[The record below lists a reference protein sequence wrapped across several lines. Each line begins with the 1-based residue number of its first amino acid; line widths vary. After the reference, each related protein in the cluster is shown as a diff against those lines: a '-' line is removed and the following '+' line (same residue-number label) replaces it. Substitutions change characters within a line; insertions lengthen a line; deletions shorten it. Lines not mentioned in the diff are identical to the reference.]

1 MATQQNFLHLWDD
14 RFLYITPAIQSG
26 LTSRSSATL
35 LASVS
40 GLPFT
45 LEAVDGTRVRC
56 AAALVA
62 PHVPRRLHADGC
74 GLLSLNLDPAS
85 SAYRMLARSMGGHG
99 IQPFDARCFGRLRD
113 DFEPA
118 QRGMLDDARLQRLS
132 AKLVEAI
139 TASPELA
146 VQTDRRIERVLQAI
160 RAHAGQIPLKQ
171 LSALA
176 CLSPDRLTH
185 LFAAQV
191 GVSIKRYALW
201 AKVRRTV
208 QQFTCERPLTDVA
221 LVSGFTDAAH
231 MSRTFQRYFGLPPSF
246 LVSQVQVTG
255 HAQAS
260 HAWGHAA
267 AGPRARAAHD
277 SGCVQATAR

>member
-1 MATQQNFLHLWDD
+1 MASQNFLHLWDD

-26 LTSRSSATL
+26 LTARSSATL

-40 GLPFT
+40 GHPFT

-62 PHVPRRLHADGC
+62 PHVSRRLDADGC

-85 SAYRMLARSMGGHG
+85 NAYRMLARCMGGHG
-99 IQPFDARCFGRLRD
+99 IEPIDARRFGKLRD
-113 DFEPA
+113 DFDPA
-118 QRGMLDDARLQRLS
+118 QRGLLPGHRLQMLS

-139 TASPELA
+139 TERPESEA
-146 VQTDRRIERVLQAI
+146 AIDKRIERVLQAI
-160 RAHAGQIPLKQ
+160 RANAGQIQ
-171 LSALA
+171 LRELSVVA

-185 LFAAQV
+185 LFAQQV
-191 GVSIKRYALW
+191 GVSVKRYALW
-201 AKVRRTV
+201 TKVRRTV
-208 QQFTCERPLTDVA
+208 QQFTGHRPLTDVA

-246 LVSQVQVTG
+246 LANQVRVT
-255 HAQAS
+255 ADEQAS
-260 HAWGHAA
+260 HAWGR
-267 AGPRARAAHD
+267 AGAI
-277 SGCVQATAR
+277 V